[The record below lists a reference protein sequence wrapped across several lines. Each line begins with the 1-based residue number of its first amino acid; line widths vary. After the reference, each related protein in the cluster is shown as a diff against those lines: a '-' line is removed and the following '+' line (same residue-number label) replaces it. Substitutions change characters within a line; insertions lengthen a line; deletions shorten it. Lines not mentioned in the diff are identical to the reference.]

1 MFSIDTGPKYG
12 LCSYADEDIGGR
24 IRVMGGD
31 VGWPVVAEY
40 STGRDLRLHLYLPTR
55 QWSNCCLYERMDA
68 LKLCSRFMISCTSR
82 RVLPSWMYNRTI
94 SGRNS
99 FQGFVILENKIREAN
114 NRGRVGEPRK

>member
-1 MFSIDTGPKYG
+1 MWARLALAGCLLAADPTISSIAEDEG
-12 LCSYADEDIGGR
+12 ADREVEGG
-24 IRVMGGD
+24 GG
-31 VGWPVVAEY
+31 
-40 STGRDLRLHLYLPTR
+40 TKGRAY
-55 QWSNCCLYERMDA
+55 DA